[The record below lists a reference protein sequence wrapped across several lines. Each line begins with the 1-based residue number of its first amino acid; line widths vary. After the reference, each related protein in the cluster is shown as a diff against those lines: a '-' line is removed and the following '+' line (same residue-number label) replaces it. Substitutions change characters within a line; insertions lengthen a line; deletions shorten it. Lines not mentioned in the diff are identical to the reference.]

1 MESYSAIKKEHNYA
15 ICSNMDGLGG
25 YYAKLN
31 NSDRERKIL
40 YINYMWNLKKIQ
52 QASEYNKKA
61 VELQIQRI
69 VQWLWGWGQYVEWA
83 MGGTN
88 YQV

>member
-1 MESYSAIKKEHNYA
+1 MESYSAIKKGYNYA

-40 YINYMWNLKKIQ
+40 YINYMWNLKKK
-52 QASEYNKKA
+52 YNK
-61 VELQIQRI
+61 
-69 VQWLWGWGQYVEWA
+69 
-83 MGGTN
+83 
-88 YQV
+88 QVNITKQQ